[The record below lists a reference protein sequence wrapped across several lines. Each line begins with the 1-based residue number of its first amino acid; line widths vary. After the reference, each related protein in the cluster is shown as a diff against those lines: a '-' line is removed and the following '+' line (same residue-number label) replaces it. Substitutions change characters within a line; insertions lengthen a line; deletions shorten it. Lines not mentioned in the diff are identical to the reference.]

1 MKQYIR
7 KSAQMEWMAANILH
21 FFKGLSGSDSAPTYF
36 SSKDAD
42 KESQVILT
50 KALCVYREAERAEM
64 TIQT

>member
-1 MKQYIR
+1 
-7 KSAQMEWMAANILH
+7 MEWMAANILH

-50 KALCVYREAERAEM
+50 KASKAKNRNDHSNVKIEWTLMPPE
-64 TIQT
+64 QLL